1 YFALRSDLSFE
12 VLCEPSLMK
21 VYVIKRRNK
30 DYQIVLMI
38 CLNEFQNI
46 VMLVLTILT
55 CSVAEVTQFLPWYVS
70 LTVGF
75 SCTKKSLIIMIESS
89 AHGDEYDG
97 VMYSQLVSSVLCIVQ
112 LICTVTPAS
121 GSMEETHNTLKFA
134 SRAKQVE
141 IHASRNRV
149 NILFSIWLEM
159 LKEISSLKQELE
171 HFKKGM
177 LSGASQDEIMSLRQQ
192 VNIEYVLQMP

>member
-38 CLNEFQNI
+38 CLNEFQSI

-75 SCTKKSLIIMIESS
+75 SMIESS

-141 IHASRNRV
+141 IYASRNRV

-177 LSGASQDEIMSLRQQ
+177 LSGASQDELMSLRQQ